1 MKRNKNNYGV
11 LIVVTGFCVC
21 LFDEGSCEGDFRS
34 KAGKVNVVMDS
45 SKGIEH
51 IEWMNMFIHI

>member
-1 MKRNKNNYGV
+1 MAFAMKRNKNNYGV

-34 KAGKVNVVMDS
+34 KAGKVNVVMD
-45 SKGIEH
+45 
-51 IEWMNMFIHI
+51 